1 MPIDM
6 GIGNSYL
13 ICHVRRD
20 TGEGHDYCV
29 VKGKRLD
36 KDRGK
41 SLQDT
46 CDDHGAKLSRLYG
59 EIRTAEMIESNE
71 AEARGAMAKTY
82 ADEHADPENHGEA
95 T

>member
-6 GIGNSYL
+6 GLGNGYL

-20 TGEGHDYCV
+20 TGEGHDYCI

-36 KDRGK
+36 KDGGK
-41 SLQDT
+41 SFQDT

-59 EIRTAEMIESNE
+59 EIRTAGMIESDEVE
-71 AEARGAMAKTY
+71 ALEVMAKIY
-82 ADEHADPENHGEA
+82 ADEHVDPENHGEA
-95 T
+95 I